1 MTRRQVG
8 EADAQVGEADAQAG
22 ETDTQVGEADA
33 ITRTSRQDMAQCRT
47 RQLRPVRTT
56 KKGKARFSFY

>member
-22 ETDTQVGEADA
+22 ETDTQIGEADTT
-33 ITRTSRQDMAQCRT
+33 TRTSRQDMAQCRT
-47 RQLRPVRTT
+47 RQLRPIWTT